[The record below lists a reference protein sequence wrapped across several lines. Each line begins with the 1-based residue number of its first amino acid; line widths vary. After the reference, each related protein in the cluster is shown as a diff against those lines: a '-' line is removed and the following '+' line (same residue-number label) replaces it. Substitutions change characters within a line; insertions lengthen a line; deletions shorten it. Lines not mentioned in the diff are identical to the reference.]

1 MAPRH
6 LLERSCPD
14 VRRKIR
20 SCATRCRHGHSLER
34 RILSG
39 VEPLNVEDY
48 EALAEDVLDP
58 GLFAYY
64 AGGAEDEH
72 TMRENVRA
80 WLRWQLRPRVLVDVS
95 EVRTDTSILG
105 TPVALPVLLAP
116 LALEGLAHPGG
127 ERAAARAAARSGTV
141 TCLSTL
147 ANVSPGD
154 LAADVPDVSRWFQLY
169 CYRDEGVTR
178 SLVEEAAASGFSAI
192 VLTVDAPVVAKRERD
207 LRSGFT
213 ITPDIPVPSLTAAL
227 GGQVGGRT
235 EDLFAAVSPG
245 VTWTDLEH
253 LCATAGLPVVVK
265 GLLTTEDAL
274 LACDHGA
281 AAVVVSNHGGR
292 QLDGVAPTADVLEE
306 VADAVAGRIEVLV
319 DGGIRRGTDI
329 VRALA
334 LGARAVL
341 VGRPALWGLAVDGE
355 AGIVH
360 VLELLR
366 AELEVALALCGCQSP
381 AGVTRAHVTRT
392 RGF

>member
-1 MAPRH
+1 
-6 LLERSCPD
+6 
-14 VRRKIR
+14 
-20 SCATRCRHGHSLER
+20 
-34 RILSG
+34 
-39 VEPLNVEDY
+39 VEPLNVGEY
-48 EALAEDVLDP
+48 EALADDVLDP

-80 WLRWQLRPRVLVDVS
+80 WPRWQLRPRVLVDVT

-105 TPVALPVLLAP
+105 SPVALPVLLAP
-116 LALEGLAHPGG
+116 LALQGLAHPEG

-147 ANVSPGD
+147 ANVSPSD
-154 LAADVPDVSRWFQLY
+154 LAADVPEAPRWFQLY
-169 CYRDEGVTR
+169 CYRDGEVTR
-178 SLVEEAAASGFSAI
+178 ALVEEAAASGFSAI

-207 LRSGFT
+207 LRSGFS
-213 ITPDIPVPSLTAAL
+213 ITPDMSVPSLAAAL
-227 GGQVGGRT
+227 GSRAAGRT
-235 EDLFAAVSPG
+235 EELFAAVSPG
-245 VTWTDLEH
+245 VTWRDLAH

-265 GLLTTEDAL
+265 GLLTAEDAL

-292 QLDGVAPTADVLEE
+292 QLDGVAPTADVLGE
-306 VADAVAGRIEVLV
+306 VVDAVGGRIEVLV
-319 DGGIRRGTDI
+319 DGGIRRGSDI

-341 VGRPALWGLAVDGE
+341 VGRPALWALAAGGE
-355 AGIVH
+355 DGIVH

-366 AELEVALALCGCQSP
+366 DELEIALALCGCQSP
-381 AGVTRAHVTRT
+381 AAVTRAHVTRA
-392 RGF
+392 RACS

>member
-1 MAPRH
+1 
-6 LLERSCPD
+6 
-14 VRRKIR
+14 
-20 SCATRCRHGHSLER
+20 
-34 RILSG
+34 
-39 VEPLNVEDY
+39 VEPLNVEEY

-72 TMRENVRA
+72 TMRENVSA
-80 WLRWQLRPRVLVDVS
+80 WLRWQLRPRVLVDVT

-105 TPVALPVLLAP
+105 ASVALPVLLAP
-116 LALEGLAHPGG
+116 LALQGLAHPGG

-147 ANVSPGD
+147 ANVSPRD
-154 LAADVPDVSRWFQLY
+154 LAADVPEAPRWFQLY
-169 CYRDEGVTR
+169 CYRDGEVTR
-178 SLVEEAAASGFSAI
+178 ELVEEAAASGFSAI
-192 VLTVDAPVVAKRERD
+192 MLTVDAPVVAKRERD
-207 LRSGFT
+207 LRSGFS
-213 ITPDIPVPSLTAAL
+213 ITPDISVPSLVAAL
-227 GGQVGGRT
+227 GGRVAGRT
-235 EDLFAAVSPG
+235 EDLFAAVSPA
-245 VTWTDLEH
+245 VTWRDLEH

-265 GLLTTEDAL
+265 GLLTAEDAL

-306 VADAVAGRIEVLV
+306 VVDAVAGRIEVLV

-341 VGRPALWGLAVDGE
+341 VGRPALWGLAAGGE
-355 AGIVH
+355 DGIVH

-381 AGVTRAHVTRT
+381 AAVARAHVTQARA
-392 RGF
+392 RF